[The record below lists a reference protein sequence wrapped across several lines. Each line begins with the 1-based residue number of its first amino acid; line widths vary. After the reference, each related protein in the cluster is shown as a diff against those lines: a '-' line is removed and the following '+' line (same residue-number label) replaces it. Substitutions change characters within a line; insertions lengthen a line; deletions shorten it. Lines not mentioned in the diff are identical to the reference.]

1 MIGRTTLGNLPF
13 LRDYTSRRASSYDP
27 TGGNEDWWVVAP
39 GERKTILAADVPGCI
54 KHIWMTVGNDDAYPR
69 KAVLRMFWDGETEP
83 SVEAPLGDFF
93 GMGHG
98 VRKNFVSLPLQMS
111 PEDGRGFNCWW
122 PMPFDSARVEIHNEC
137 ENPINL
143 YFYIDWE
150 EYGAPSS
157 CRGGSE
163 FSSTAEPDRERE
175 EEVGGGGSDRP
186 ARFHAQWRR
195 ENPTEGWL
203 KEKLGPENYLQIWRD
218 HPNLSDRENY
228 LILEAEGDGIY
239 VGCNLNVDC
248 FQREGNDWYGEGDD
262 MIVIDG
268 EPWPPRMHGTGT
280 EDYVNTAFGPSTEYC
295 APYHGITLYSGNSE
309 WPFKGKNSMYRFHIE
324 DPIRFRKSIR
334 VSIEHGEANALTLD
348 MSSTAYWYQHEP
360 HKPFP
365 PLPPMEERLARADF

>member
-1 MIGRTTLGNLPF
+1 MLGKTSLGQLPY
-13 LRDYTSRRASSYDP
+13 LRDYTSRRASSYDV
-27 TGGNEDWWVVAP
+27 TGGNEDWWTIQP
-39 GERKTILAADVPGCI
+39 GERRTILSANVTGCI
-54 KHIWMTVGNDDAYPR
+54 RHIWTTVGGDHDYLR
-69 KAVLRMFWDGETEP
+69 RVVLRCWWDGEETP

-111 PEDGRGFNCWW
+111 PADGRGMNCWW
-122 PMPFDSARVEIHNEC
+122 PMPFDVARVEIHNEC

-150 EYGAPSS
+150 EYASERSLLAASDASGPGMEKPS
-157 CRGGSE
+157 
-163 FSSTAEPDRERE
+163 
-175 EEVGGGGSDRP
+175 
-186 ARFHAQWRR
+186 RFHAQWRR

-203 KEKLGPENYLQIWRD
+203 TEKLVPENYLQIWRE
-218 HPNLSDRENY
+218 HPNLSDKENY
-228 LILEAEGDGIY
+228 TILEAEGDGIY

-268 EPWPPRMHGTGT
+268 EPWPPRLHGTGT
-280 EDYVNTAFGPSTEYC
+280 EDYFNTAFGPSTEFC
-295 APYHGITLYSGNSE
+295 APYHGITLYSGNEE

-324 DPIRFRKSIR
+324 DPVRFRKSIR

-365 PLPPMEERLARADF
+365 ALPTVGERLPRP